1 MTYIHSELPK
11 QDSKLISFMGKN
23 WAAHDVYIY
32 ISCPRLVDLSPYA
45 LLSIHITLRF
55 RKVGLAACVL
65 HVASGVPIKDC
76 RCPVGYVIGMVDVV

>member
-1 MTYIHSELPK
+1 MCI
-11 QDSKLISFMGKN
+11 
-23 WAAHDVYIY
+23 YIY

-65 HVASGVPIKDC
+65 HVASWVPIKDC
-76 RCPVGYVIGMVDVV
+76 RCPVGYVIGMVDVVWSRRATLSINLNGIPMYIE